1 MRLRPSLWLA
11 AAGAL
16 VFAVLIPAAAS
27 AQNPGNEAASTRVQ
41 LEAPQE
47 ASLGDTPV
55 IRARL
60 TTADGQPV
68 KDALVTFFSP
78 VALGETSGEMEIGTA
93 RTDATGS
100 ASLEYQMRRSGT
112 VTIIARFDGSAG
124 YAASTATASLSV
136 VGEKQLYTP
145 DVGLSI
151 PVLGS
156 WLLVMVLAVVWGL
169 YFLVAGRVLAIARSG
184 AVAPVLA
191 AADSDP
197 SGQSRRQF
205 LTRWMVPMGMHAAVA
220 SLGAGL
226 ATVILRAPDTHAH
239 LRRFSSR
246 SKYRRTPF
254 VLVGQEEAMRQ
265 MPPLLDREV
274 SFSQEVLPLF
284 RAKAGPHFFQPGN
297 SPPPGGIR
305 LDGYDRIMARS
316 HLVVPGKPEE
326 SELVQVLLA
335 EAMRMPPA
343 GNPLS
348 DAEIQIISSWI
359 AQGARNT

>member
-1 MRLRPSLWLA
+1 MLA
-11 AAGAL
+11 A
-16 VFAVLIPAAAS
+16 LIPAVAS
-27 AQNPGNEAASTRVQ
+27 AQGPGDEGASTRLQ
-41 LEAPQE
+41 LEMPQE
-47 ASLGDTPV
+47 ASLGDSPV

-60 TTADGQPV
+60 TTADGTPV
-68 KDALVTFFSP
+68 DNALIRFFSP
-78 VALGETSGEMEIGTA
+78 VALGETAGEMEIDDA

-100 ASLEYQMRRSGT
+100 AILTYQMRRSGT
-112 VTIIARFDGSAG
+112 VSIIARFDGSAG
-124 YAASTATASLSV
+124 YAASTADASLSV

-145 DVGLSI
+145 DVGLSV

-184 AVAPVLA
+184 AAAPVPA
-191 AADSDP
+191 AADP
-197 SGQSRRQF
+197 NPNGKSRRQF

-220 SLGAGL
+220 GLGAGL

-239 LRRFSSR
+239 LQRFTSR

-254 VLVGQEEAMRQ
+254 VLVGQEVPMRT

-274 SFSQEVLPLF
+274 SFSGEILPLF

-305 LDGYDRIMARS
+305 LDAYDRIMAS
-316 HLVVPGKPEE
+316 DHLVVPGNPEE
-326 SELVQVLLA
+326 SELVQVLRS

-343 GNPLS
+343 GNRLS
-348 DAEIQIISSWI
+348 DEELQLVSSWI
-359 AQGARNT
+359 AQGAKNT